1 MILNNKV
8 YDVLKWV
15 AMVFLPAF
23 TTFFGVIGATCNIP
37 HTQEI
42 LTIMVAFDTFLG
54 SLLGISSTMYKK
66 QKGDE

>member
-1 MILNNKV
+1 MLPDSV
-8 YDVLKWV
+8 YTVLKWISL
-15 AMVFLPAF
+15 VFLPAF

-54 SLLGISSTMYKK
+54 TLLGVSTSIYNKK
-66 QKGDE
+66 DN